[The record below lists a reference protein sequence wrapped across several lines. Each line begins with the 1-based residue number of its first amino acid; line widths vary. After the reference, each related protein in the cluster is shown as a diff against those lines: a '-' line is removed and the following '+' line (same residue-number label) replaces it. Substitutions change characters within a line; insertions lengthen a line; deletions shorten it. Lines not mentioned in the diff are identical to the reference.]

1 MTLADASALR
11 QSPMR
16 RAARPILGSN
26 SLFGYIIRR
35 LLQAVPLIILIV
47 VFNFLLIKLAPGNPV
62 DLIAPDGSSDE
73 YRQHIRDLLGLDQP
87 LAVQIWN
94 YVANVA
100 HGDLGYSVRSSQYVL
115 PLILSRVPSTL
126 LLTGSGFLISSAMG
140 VALGVLAARKANS
153 FIDNFA
159 TLLALAGYS
168 MPVFWV
174 GQLLLLVF
182 ALDLGW
188 LPAQGMSSIRA
199 PTEGFPHVVDVAQH
213 LVLPLIAYSIYPITL
228 VFRLTRVKMQ
238 ETLVLD
244 FITTARAK
252 GLREARVA
260 YRHALPNAFL
270 PVLTVIGLSFGFLLS
285 GSVLVETVFA
295 WPAIGR
301 LLNDA
306 IFGRDYPVLL
316 GILVVVSMMV
326 VVANVITDILYA
338 VIDPRV
344 TYGRGARR

>member
-1 MTLADASALR
+1 
-11 QSPMR
+11 MR
-16 RAARPILGSN
+16 SGS
-26 SLFGYIIRR
+26 LLEYIARR
-35 LLQAVPLIILIV
+35 LLQAFPLILVIVIL
-47 VFNFLLIKLAPGNPV
+47 NFLLIKLAPGNPV
-62 DLIAPDGSSDE
+62 DLIAPEGSTEE
-73 YRQHIRDLLGLDQP
+73 YRQHIRDLMGLDQP
-87 LAVQIWN
+87 LAIQVWN

-115 PLILSRVPSTL
+115 PLILSRIPATL
-126 LLTGSGFLISSAMG
+126 LLTGSGFVISSAIG

-153 FIDNFA
+153 LVDNTA
-159 TLLALAGYS
+159 TFLALAGYS

-182 ALDLGW
+182 ALNLGW
-188 LPAQGMSSIRA
+188 LPAQGMYSVRA
-199 PTEGFPHVVDVAQH
+199 PTEGFGRIVDVAQH
-213 LVLPLIAYSIYPITL
+213 LVLPLVAYSIYPITL

-270 PVLTVIGLSFGFLLS
+270 PVLTVIGVSFGFLLS

-316 GILVVVSMMV
+316 GILVVVSIMV
-326 VVANVITDILYA
+326 IAANVITDILYA

-344 TYGRGARR
+344 TYGRSSRR